1 MGKIL
6 ASDFAALKN
15 ECNRWSASYVTTGVS
30 SGSKATASSMN
41 SVFESVYNIYA
52 SDNFMRFAPHTADVG
67 SAHVTVGQKIYQT
80 DLNYVV
86 GKVEFDDKVG
96 YITSGLLTYAQS
108 VCLHCTCHGSCDGS
122 ADHCGCDGASHCS
135 CNTVAEGCDN
145 YCASDY
151 CDMDGA
157 LSPIDCPGNCHCNTI
172 SHVCGEYSCFCHEGG
187 GHAEQCTCH
196 AGEHGCTWN
205 CASHCASHCSSHYP
219 GCMCD

>member
-52 SDNFMRFAPHTADVG
+52 SDNFRRFAPHTADVG

-108 VCLHCTCHGSCDGS
+108 VCLDCTCNGSCDGS
-122 ADHCGCDGASHCS
+122 ADHCDH
-135 CNTVAEGCDN
+135 
-145 YCASDY
+145 YCASDH
-151 CDMDGA
+151 CEMDGA
-157 LSPIDCPGNCHCNTI
+157 VPPIDCPSNCHCNTI
-172 SHVCGEYSCFCHEGG
+172 WHVCDIDSCFCHEGG

-205 CASHCASHCSSHYP
+205 CASHCASHCSSHNP
-219 GCMCD
+219 PCLCD

>member
-41 SVFESVYNIYA
+41 SVFESVYNIYT
-52 SDNFMRFAPHTADVG
+52 SDNFGRFAPHTADVG

-86 GKVEFDDKVG
+86 GDVVFDDKVG

-108 VCLHCTCHGSCDGS
+108 VCLDCACNSSCDGS
-122 ADHCGCDGASHCS
+122 ADGCDK
-135 CNTVAEGCDN
+135 
-145 YCASDY
+145 YCAVDY
-151 CDMDGA
+151 CEMDGA
-157 LSPIDCPGNCHCNTI
+157 IPPIDCPGNCHCNTI
-172 SHVCGEYSCFCHEGG
+172 SHVCEEYSCFCHEGG
-187 GHAEQCTCH
+187 GHEDQCTCH
-196 AGEHGCTWN
+196 NGEHGCTWN
-205 CASHCASHCSSHYP
+205 CASHCASHCSSHNP
-219 GCMCD
+219 SCLCD

>member
-52 SDNFMRFAPHTADVG
+52 SDKFGQFAQHTADVG

-86 GKVEFDDKVG
+86 GDVEFDDKMG

-108 VCLHCTCHGSCDGS
+108 VCLDCTCDGACDGS
-122 ADHCGCDGASHCS
+122 SHWCDCDGASHCS
-135 CNTVAEGCDN
+135 CNTVAEGCSN
-145 YCASDY
+145 YCGVDY
-151 CDMDGA
+151 CSMDGA
-157 LSPIDCPGNCHCNTI
+157 LHPSLCPGNCHCNAI
-172 SHVCGEYSCFCHEGG
+172 SHVCEEYSCYCHMGG
-187 GHAEQCTCH
+187 GHAESCTCH
-196 AGEHGCTWN
+196 AGEHGCAYH
-205 CASHCASHCSSHYP
+205 CASHCASHCSSHDP
-219 GCMCD
+219 TCTCN

>member
-52 SDNFMRFAPHTADVG
+52 SDKFGQFAQYTADMG

-86 GKVEFDDKVG
+86 GDAEFDDKIG
-96 YITSGLLTYAQS
+96 YVTSGLLTYAQS
-108 VCLHCTCHGSCDGS
+108 VCLDCTCDGVCDGS
-122 ADHCGCDGASHCS
+122 SHWCDCDGASHCS
-135 CNTVAEGCDN
+135 CNTVAEGCNN
-145 YCASDY
+145 YCGVDE
-151 CDMDGA
+151 CNMDGA
-157 LSPIDCPGNCHCNTI
+157 LHPSLCPGNCHCNTI
-172 SHVCGEYSCFCHEGG
+172 SHVCGEYSCYCHMGG
-187 GHAEQCTCH
+187 GHADSCTCH
-196 AGEHGCTWN
+196 ASEHGCAYH
-205 CASHCASHCSSHYP
+205 CASHCASHCSSHDP
-219 GCMCD
+219 TCTCN

>member
-41 SVFESVYNIYA
+41 SVFESVYNIYD
-52 SDNFMRFAPHTADVG
+52 SDKFRRFALHTADVG

-86 GKVEFDDKVG
+86 GDAVFDDKVG

-108 VCLHCTCHGSCDGS
+108 VCLDCTCDGSCDGS

-151 CDMDGA
+151 CYMDGA
-157 LSPIDCPGNCHCNTI
+157 HPEN
-172 SHVCGEYSCFCHEGG
+172 
-187 GHAEQCTCH
+187 
-196 AGEHGCTWN
+196 
-205 CASHCASHCSSHYP
+205 
-219 GCMCD
+219 

>member
-41 SVFESVYNIYA
+41 SVFESVYNIYD
-52 SDNFMRFAPHTADVG
+52 SDNFRRFAPHTADVG

-86 GKVEFDDKVG
+86 GDAVFDDKVG

-108 VCLHCTCHGSCDGS
+108 VCLD
-122 ADHCGCDGASHCS
+122 CS
-135 CNTVAEGCDN
+135 CNAVAVGCDN

-157 LSPIDCPGNCHCNTI
+157 ISPIDCPGNCHCNTI

-205 CASHCASHCSSHYP
+205 CASHCASHCSSHDP
-219 GCMCD
+219 TCQCD

>member
-52 SDNFMRFAPHTADVG
+52 SDKFGQFAQYTADMS

-86 GKVEFDDKVG
+86 GDAEFDDKIG
-96 YITSGLLTYAQS
+96 YVTSGLLTYAQS
-108 VCLHCTCHGSCDGS
+108 VCLDCTCDGVCDGS
-122 ADHCGCDGASHCS
+122 SHWCDCDGASHCS
-135 CNTVAEGCDN
+135 CNTVAEGCNN
-145 YCASDY
+145 YCGVDE
-151 CDMDGA
+151 CNMDGA
-157 LSPIDCPGNCHCNTI
+157 LHPSLCPGNCHCNTI
-172 SHVCGEYSCFCHEGG
+172 SHVCGEYSCYCHMGG
-187 GHAEQCTCH
+187 GHEDSCTCH
-196 AGEHGCTWN
+196 ASEHGCAYH
-205 CASHCASHCSSHYP
+205 CASHCASHCSSHDP
-219 GCMCD
+219 TCTCN

>member
-41 SVFESVYNIYA
+41 SVFESVYNIYD
-52 SDNFMRFAPHTADVG
+52 SDKFRQFAPHTADVG

-86 GKVEFDDKVG
+86 GDVVFDDKVG

-108 VCLHCTCHGSCDGS
+108 VCLDCTCDGVCDGS
-122 ADHCGCDGASHCS
+122 ADGCDK
-135 CNTVAEGCDN
+135 
-145 YCASDY
+145 YCAVDY
-151 CDMDGA
+151 CEMDGA
-157 LSPIDCPGNCHCNTI
+157 IPPIDCPGNCHCNTI
-172 SHVCGEYSCFCHEGG
+172 SHVCEEYSCFCHEGG
-187 GHAEQCTCH
+187 GHEDQCTCH
-196 AGEHGCTWN
+196 NGEHGCTWN
-205 CASHCASHCSSHYP
+205 CASHCASHCSSHNP
-219 GCMCD
+219 SCLCD

>member
-52 SDNFMRFAPHTADVG
+52 SDNFKRFAPHTADVG

-86 GKVEFDDKVG
+86 GVVEFDDKVG

-108 VCLHCTCHGSCDGS
+108 VCLDCTCNGSCDGS

-172 SHVCGEYSCFCHEGG
+172 SHVCGEYSCFCHGGG

-196 AGEHGCTWN
+196 AGQDGCAYY
-205 CASHCASHCSSHYP
+205 CASHCASHCSSYYP
-219 GCMCD
+219 PCMCD

>member
-52 SDNFMRFAPHTADVG
+52 SDEFGRYATYTAPIG
-67 SAHVTVGQKIYQT
+67 SVQVSVGQKIYQT

-86 GKVEFDDKVG
+86 GGAEFDDKTMHV
-96 YITSGLLTYAQS
+96 TSGLLTYAQS
-108 VCLHCTCHGSCDGS
+108 VCLDCTCDGVCDGS
-122 ADHCGCDGASHCS
+122 AHFCPCDGASHCS

-151 CDMDGA
+151 CYMDGA
-157 LSPIDCPGNCHCNTI
+157 YPENCHCNTI

-187 GHAEQCTCH
+187 GHADQCTCH

>member
-41 SVFESVYNIYA
+41 SVFESVYNIYD
-52 SDNFMRFAPHTADVG
+52 SDKFRRFALHTADVG

-86 GKVEFDDKVG
+86 GDVVFDDKVG
-96 YITSGLLTYAQS
+96 YITNGLLTYAQS
-108 VCLHCTCHGSCDGS
+108 VCLDCTCDGVCDGS
-122 ADHCGCDGASHCS
+122 ADWCD
-135 CNTVAEGCDN
+135 T

-151 CDMDGA
+151 CYMDGA
-157 LSPIDCPGNCHCNTI
+157 IHPIDCPSNCQCNTI

-187 GHAEQCTCH
+187 GHEDQCTCH
-196 AGEHGCTWN
+196 SGEHGCT
-205 CASHCASHCSSHYP
+205 SHCASHCSSHNP
-219 GCMCD
+219 LCLCD